1 MTIEIGIIE
10 DHPAMLLGTV
20 AILHKSDDIRV
31 VAHGTTAA
39 AVVRHGG
46 PLHVVLLDLS
56 LADGTGP
63 AENIQALA
71 PLGAPIIAYTS
82 GERPHLI
89 REAARAGAS
98 GMIRKSDRIDLIAD
112 AVRRAA
118 RGEIVASADWAA
130 ALESDREFVSAQL
143 SPRESEVLSLYAS
156 GETAKQVAQL
166 LYLSPETII
175 DHVRRIR
182 AKYAAVDRAAPT
194 KVDLFRRAVE
204 DGLVSPER

>member
-20 AILHKSDDIRV
+20 AILHQSEDIRV

-39 AVVRHGG
+39 AVVRHRG
-46 PLHVVLLDLS
+46 PLDVVLLDLS
-56 LADGTGP
+56 LADGTSP
-63 AENIQALA
+63 AENIRALA
-71 PLGAPIIAYTS
+71 PLGASIIAYTS

-112 AVRRAA
+112 AVRRAS

>member
-1 MTIEIGIIE
+1 MTIDVGIIE

-20 AILHKSDDIRV
+20 AMLHRSDDIRV

-39 AVVRHGG
+39 AVARYPGH
-46 PLHVVLLDLS
+46 LDVVLLDLS
-56 LADGTGP
+56 LADGSTP
-63 AENIQALA
+63 TENIAALT
-71 PLGAPIIAYTS
+71 PFGAPIIAYTS

-98 GMIRKSDRIDLIAD
+98 GMIRKSERIDQIPES
-112 AVRRAA
+112 VRRAA
-118 RGEIVASADWAA
+118 RGEVVASADWAA

-204 DGLVSPER
+204 DGLVAPER

>member
-1 MTIEIGIIE
+1 
-10 DHPAMLLGTV
+10 
-20 AILHKSDDIRV
+20 
-31 VAHGTTAA
+31 
-39 AVVRHGG
+39 
-46 PLHVVLLDLS
+46 
-56 LADGTGP
+56 
-63 AENIQALA
+63 
-71 PLGAPIIAYTS
+71 
-82 GERPHLI
+82 
-89 REAARAGAS
+89 
-98 GMIRKSDRIDLIAD
+98 MIRKSDRIDLIAD

>member
-1 MTIEIGIIE
+1 MSIDVGIIE
-10 DHPAMLLGTV
+10 DHPAMLLGTM
-20 AILHKSDDIRV
+20 AILNRSDDIRV
-31 VAHGTTAA
+31 VAHGTTVG
-39 AVVRHGG
+39 AVLRYRH
-46 PLHVVLLDLS
+46 PLSVILLDLS
-56 LADGTGP
+56 LADGTSPTG
-63 AENIQALA
+63 NIQALA
-71 PLGAPIIAYTS
+71 PLGAPVIAYTS

-118 RGEIVASADWAA
+118 RGEIVASPDWAA
-130 ALESDREFVSAQL
+130 ALESDRDFVSAQL
-143 SPRESEVLSLYAS
+143 SPREAEVLSLYAS

-166 LYLSPETII
+166 LYLSPETVI

-204 DGLVSPER
+204 DGLVAPEN